1 MLYHDMP
8 LMDGTLTVTQLNS
21 LPSITDL
28 ALLRAILFL
37 FYLVNL
43 SILDRLRKSRTAAC
57 GFLCIVQS
65 RVINPGI
72 YERIL
77 GHSDEI

>member
-1 MLYHDMP
+1 MLLPCIFSSDKFFAI
-8 LMDGTLTVTQLNS
+8 GTD
-21 LPSITDL
+21 DL
-28 ALLRAILFL
+28 VIVAT
-37 FYLVNL
+37 
-43 SILDRLRKSRTAAC
+43 SILKSQSALEKMADHTTIDRLRKSRTAAC

-65 RVINPGI
+65 RVINQRI